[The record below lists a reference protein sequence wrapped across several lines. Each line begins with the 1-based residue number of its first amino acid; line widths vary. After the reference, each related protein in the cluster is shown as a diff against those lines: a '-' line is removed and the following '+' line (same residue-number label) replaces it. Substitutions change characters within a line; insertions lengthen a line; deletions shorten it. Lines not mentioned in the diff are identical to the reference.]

1 MAERRYTKSHEWLT
15 ADGKTV
21 TVGITDFAQSQLGD
35 VVFLDL
41 PAPGRK
47 LAAGESFG
55 VVESVKAASDLY
67 SPVSGRIT
75 AVNEK
80 LAAHPELINSD
91 PYGDGWILKLELA
104 GELPDGL
111 LDRSRLQESRR
122 GLATCLTS
130 FTLPRTGLQCSRPS
144 VLPRWTIFSSTSRAR
159 FASSRWRSLP
169 GFPNS
174 KRWRRWRR
182 WPPAIESLLTG

>member
-15 ADGKTV
+15 VDGKSV

-35 VVFLDL
+35 VVFLEL

-47 LAAGESFG
+47 LTAGESFG

-75 AVNEK
+75 AVNDR

-91 PYGDGWILKLELA
+91 PYGDGWILKVELA
-104 GELPDGL
+104 GDLPDGL
-111 LDRSRLQESRR
+111 LDEAAYKKVA
-122 GLATCLTS
+122 GA
-130 FTLPRTGLQCSRPS
+130 
-144 VLPRWTIFSSTSRAR
+144 
-159 FASSRWRSLP
+159 
-169 GFPNS
+169 
-174 KRWRRWRR
+174 
-182 WPPAIESLLTG
+182 